1 MKNLNQ
7 SLLAKAGWR
16 MIQPG
21 AGLWSSLLHNKYFK
35 NGVLLDKLGKSK
47 GTCSST
53 WRGITF
59 GAANLTKG
67 LLWRLGDGK
76 SINFWTERWL
86 PDLGSLEA
94 HACIQ
99 LNEDKLKEKVCCYF
113 DKGSWDIHKLRVVVP
128 EALVQRI
135 ICVYANGNVNEHDK
149 LIWGLSNGGNFTVK
163 SAYDLQCGVA
173 DVTEW
178 DWNFIWRFKLPPKIT
193 HFLWLLLH
201 GRLLTNVHRCSRGL
215 DDVATCP
222 RCNTSDE
229 DLNHLLRDCNY
240 SINIWRSIWGCGRA
254 STLLKGDLNTWLRC
268 NLKDK
273 SCSDNMIPNF
283 LLFASTLWFLWKWRC
298 SSIFDDKF
306 SLPFWPNIVI
316 KRYCKE
322 WLQANE
328 SGKRDCSENSHL
340 IVWLPPCE
348 GWIKLN
354 VDGGRSSYGGKIYAG
369 GIWRDNNKR
378 WLGGFSL
385 NRGVGS
391 VLEAEIWG
399 IYEGLQAVWE
409 AGHRHIVLESDSLS
423 AIKLL
428 HQDNIDNHPLLNLI
442 LSCKDFIRREWDCVI
457 THGFRESNRVADG
470 LAFLGKNMVA
480 GIIYY
485 KAPPPQIAR
494 LFLDDLCGIP
504 TMRTVSL

>member
-1 MKNLNQ
+1 MQSVKLQCGICSNLDRINRNFLWGHMEEKKVVHLIKWDTVCKPKSKGGLGLKKMNNLNQ

-35 NGVLLDKLGKSK
+35 NG
-47 GTCSST
+47 
-53 WRGITF
+53 
-59 GAANLTKG
+59 
-67 LLWRLGDGK
+67 RLGDGK

-113 DKGSWDIHKLRVVVP
+113 DKGNWDIHKLRAVVP

-135 ICVYANGNVNEHDK
+135 ICVYANGNVNKHDK

-173 DVTEW
+173 EVTKW
-178 DWNFIWRFKLPPKIT
+178 DWNFIWRLKLPPKIT

-222 RCNTSDE
+222 RCNISNE

-240 SINIWRSIWGCGRA
+240 SINIWRNIWGCGRA

-283 LLFASTLWFLWKWRC
+283 LLFASTL
-298 SSIFDDKF
+298 
-306 SLPFWPNIVI
+306 
-316 KRYCKE
+316 
-322 WLQANE
+322 
-328 SGKRDCSENSHL
+328 
-340 IVWLPPCE
+340 
-348 GWIKLN
+348 
-354 VDGGRSSYGGKIYAG
+354 
-369 GIWRDNNKR
+369 
-378 WLGGFSL
+378 
-385 NRGVGS
+385 
-391 VLEAEIWG
+391 
-399 IYEGLQAVWE
+399 
-409 AGHRHIVLESDSLS
+409 HIVLESDSLS

-428 HQDNIDNHPLLNLI
+428 HQDNIDNHPLFNLI
-442 LSCKDFIRREWDCVI
+442 LSCKDFIRRQWDYVI

-480 GIIYY
+480 GINYY
-485 KAPPPQIAR
+485 EAPPSQIAR

-504 TMRTVSL
+504 TMRIVSL

>member
-1 MKNLNQ
+1 MAHICDSPSTKDLGKNLGVPLIHSRINNRTYIEIVDKTLKRLTSWKSATLSFAGRITLIKAVTSALLVYAMQSVKLPGGICSNMDRINRNFLWGHMEEKKAVHLIKWDTVCKPKSKGGLGLKKMKNLNQ

-21 AGLWSSLLHNKYFK
+21 AGLWSSLLHNKYFE
-35 NGVLLDKLGKSK
+35 NGVLLDKIGKSK

-59 GAANLTKG
+59 EAANLAKG
-67 LLWRLGDGK
+67 LLWRLGDWK

-113 DKGSWDIHKLRVVVP
+113 DKGSWDIHKLRDVVP
-128 EALVQRI
+128 EALVHRI
-135 ICVYANGNVNEHDK
+135 ICVYANGNVNKHDK

-173 DVTEW
+173 EVTEW
-178 DWNFIWRFKLPPKIT
+178 DWNFIWRLKLPPKIT

-222 RCNTSDE
+222 RCNISNE

-340 IVWLPPCE
+340 IVWLPPCQR
-348 GWIKLN
+348 WIKLN
-354 VDGGRSSYGGKIYAG
+354 VDGGRSSYGGKIYA
-369 GIWRDNNKR
+369 
-378 WLGGFSL
+378 
-385 NRGVGS
+385 
-391 VLEAEIWG
+391 
-399 IYEGLQAVWE
+399 
-409 AGHRHIVLESDSLS
+409 
-423 AIKLL
+423 
-428 HQDNIDNHPLLNLI
+428 
-442 LSCKDFIRREWDCVI
+442 
-457 THGFRESNRVADG
+457 
-470 LAFLGKNMVA
+470 
-480 GIIYY
+480 
-485 KAPPPQIAR
+485 
-494 LFLDDLCGIP
+494 
-504 TMRTVSL
+504 

>member
-1 MKNLNQ
+1 MDRINRNFLWGHMEEKKAVHLIKWDTVCKPKSKGGLGLKKMKNLNQ

-21 AGLWSSLLHNKYFK
+21 AGLWSSLLHNKYFE
-35 NGVLLDKLGKSK
+35 NG
-47 GTCSST
+47 
-53 WRGITF
+53 
-59 GAANLTKG
+59 G

-113 DKGSWDIHKLRVVVP
+113 DKGSWDIHKLRDVVP
-128 EALVQRI
+128 EAL
-135 ICVYANGNVNEHDK
+135 HDK

-173 DVTEW
+173 EVTEW
-178 DWNFIWRFKLPPKIT
+178 DWNFIWRLKLPPKIT

-222 RCNTSDE
+222 RCNISNE

-306 SLPFWPNIVI
+306 SLPFWPNI
-316 KRYCKE
+316 
-322 WLQANE
+322 
-328 SGKRDCSENSHL
+328 
-340 IVWLPPCE
+340 
-348 GWIKLN
+348 
-354 VDGGRSSYGGKIYAG
+354 
-369 GIWRDNNKR
+369 
-378 WLGGFSL
+378 
-385 NRGVGS
+385 
-391 VLEAEIWG
+391 
-399 IYEGLQAVWE
+399 
-409 AGHRHIVLESDSLS
+409 
-423 AIKLL
+423 LL
-428 HQDNIDNHPLLNLI
+428 HQDNIGNHPLLNLI
-442 LSCKDFIRREWDCVI
+442 LSCKDFIRRQWDCVI
-457 THGFRESNRVADG
+457 THGFRESNHVADG

-480 GIIYY
+480 DINYY
-485 KAPPPQIAR
+485 EAPPSQIAR
-494 LFLDDLCGIP
+494 LFLDDLCDIP